1 MSEIIKRGVQARI
14 YIDGFATEETE
25 PALGGTIMR
34 ICHKAEI
41 TLTLDIEGYR
51 AWRRTLSYEHSSCS
65 GDPIELI
72 REIVERKRFYPSF
85 DLFDCPYSRDDIAGI
100 CVDYNRQN
108 PFIVYL
114 FDLLKGSNIEEFAS
128 MTISETV

>member
-1 MSEIIKRGVQARI
+1 MKEITKRGLQARI
-14 YIDGFATEETE
+14 YIDGSATEEIE
-25 PALGGTIMR
+25 PVLGGAIIR

-41 TLTLDIEGYR
+41 TLTLDIEGQRY
-51 AWRRTLSYEHSSCS
+51 WRKTLSYEHSSCS

-85 DLFDCPYSRDDIAGI
+85 DLFDCPYSKDDIAGI
-100 CVDYNRQN
+100 CIDYNRQN

-114 FDLLKGSNIEEFAS
+114 LDFLKGGKIEEFAS
-128 MTISETV
+128 VTT